1 MKKYLL
7 ISFLWTYSLWIIA
20 FIIAN
25 LVTYNIDSSQT
36 LFTTLSNLFT
46 KNGYIDLLFSLAVFG
61 PLLGY
66 LLTRKNLKAVSD
78 ISLPTKAKFKWF
90 LIVFFLSF
98 IPNLIPI
105 IYLSITSDFNTE
117 GTTAIIILIYLLSNI
132 ITSGTEEFGW
142 RRTLLTYFL
151 KSEKNFGDVSVK
163 TGLIWAVWHYPL
175 MIFLYLPL
183 GLMPMILYI
192 AGFTMA
198 IIAMA
203 YISNWLMLKTNSTP
217 LLMFFHAFN
226 NTWAF
231 AIILIF
237 KENPVQIISILFTW
251 LIVTFIEKYDSK
263 TLISS
268 MNNNANNHD

>member
-1 MKKYLL
+1 
-7 ISFLWTYSLWIIA
+7 
-20 FIIAN
+20 
-25 LVTYNIDSSQT
+25 
-36 LFTTLSNLFT
+36 LFT